1 MDRFIVVNKD
11 YGTFIE
17 LPLKSNMDRF
27 IVFSNRLASS
37 VLNSLKSN
45 MDRFIALN
53 LYPARK
59 KFLAFKIQYG

>member
-27 IVFSNRLASS
+27 IVAVIDTTPTAN
-37 VLNSLKSN
+37 VPLKSN
-45 MDRFIALN
+45 MDRFIEEKPLG
-53 LYPARK
+53 YQFGTR
-59 KFLAFKIQYG
+59 FKIQYG